1 MDAYDW
7 GGSIRYGRLDH
18 LGRPTGVYACLRPE
32 IIDADKGTRAGK
44 LRPPGWRGDGKAF
57 NEARGHLLAA
67 RLGGPGTGPLAWHNL
82 VTETQTP
89 TNSPDQRDQVEDKIF
104 DQVKTHKE
112 VVQYSI
118 RPVYEGA
125 NPIPIRLEFTA
136 FGNKGY
142 TFTHSLENPAAG
154 VRTAV

>member
-1 MDAYDW
+1 
-7 GGSIRYGRLDH
+7 
-18 LGRPTGVYACLRPE
+18 
-32 IIDADKGTRAGK
+32 
-44 LRPPGWRGDGKAF
+44 
-57 NEARGHLLAA
+57 
-67 RLGGPGTGPLAWHNL
+67 
-82 VTETQTP
+82 
-89 TNSPDQRDQVEDKIF
+89 VEQKIF